1 MSNLKESSALL
12 VVKDLKTYFLTKPKP
27 IRAVDDV
34 SFSIKQGET
43 LGLVGESGSGKTMTA
58 LSILRL
64 LPRFAKIVQGEI
76 LFNGKDLVKVSES
89 EIREIR
95 GNEISM
101 IFQDPMTSLNPV
113 YNVGFQISEAI
124 LAHKKM
130 LRSEVSQRVLELL
143 RLVGIPSPEKRM
155 KDFPHEFSGG
165 MRQRIMIAMA
175 IACNPKLLIADEP
188 TTALDVTIQ
197 AQVLELMRDLRAKIG
212 TSILLIT
219 HDLGVIAE
227 MCDRVAVMYAGQ
239 IVEYADVYSLFKNPA
254 HPYTS
259 GLLRSLPGLNVGL
272 GKKLYSIEGVVPDMI
287 NIPAGCR
294 FHPRCEKAFDRCRV
308 EVPPFYNVGSRQYA
322 RCFLYSDLECKVE
335 KY

>member
-1 MSNLKESSALL
+1 VVLYLGDLL
-12 VVKDLKTYFLTKPKP
+12 AVKGLKTYFLTTPKP

-64 LPRFAKIVQGEI
+64 LPNFAKIIQGEI
-76 LFNGKDLVKVSES
+76 LFNGKDLVKVTEE

-95 GNEISM
+95 GNKISM

-113 YNVGFQISEAI
+113 YTVGFQISEAI

-130 LRSEVSQRVLELL
+130 RRSEVYRRVLELME
-143 RLVGIPSPEKRM
+143 LVGIPSSEKRM

-175 IACNPKLLIADEP
+175 LACNPQLLIADEP

-197 AQVLELMRDLRAKIG
+197 AQVLELMKELRAKIG

-227 MCDRVAVMYAGQ
+227 MCNKVAVMYAGQ
-239 IVEYADVYSLFKNPA
+239 IVEYADVHSIFKRPT
-254 HPYTS
+254 HPYTI
-259 GLLRSLPGLNVGL
+259 GLLKSLPGLNVGL

-287 NIPAGCR
+287 NVPSGCR
-294 FHPRCEKAFDRCRV
+294 FHPRCKEAMDRCRS
-308 EVPPFYNVGSRQYA
+308 EVPLFYSVKSGHYT
-322 RCFLYSDLECKVE
+322 RCFLYSDLECKVDV
-335 KY
+335 Y

>member
-1 MSNLKESSALL
+1 LGDLL
-12 VVKDLKTYFLTKPKP
+12 AVKGLKTYFLTTPKP

-64 LPRFAKIVQGEI
+64 LPNFAKIIQGEI
-76 LFNGKDLVKVSES
+76 LFNGKDLVKVTEE

-95 GNEISM
+95 GNKISM

-130 LRSEVSQRVLELL
+130 RRSEVYRRVLELME
-143 RLVGIPSPEKRM
+143 LVGIPSSEKRM

-175 IACNPKLLIADEP
+175 LACNPQLLIADEP

-197 AQVLELMRDLRAKIG
+197 AQVLELMKELRAKIG

-227 MCDRVAVMYAGQ
+227 MCNKVAVMYAGQ
-239 IVEYADVYSLFKNPA
+239 IVEYADVHSIFKRPT
-254 HPYTS
+254 HPYTI
-259 GLLRSLPGLNVGL
+259 GLLKSLPGLNVGL

-287 NIPAGCR
+287 NVPSGCR
-294 FHPRCEKAFDRCRV
+294 FHPRCKEAMDRCRS
-308 EVPPFYNVGSRQYA
+308 EVPLFYSVKSGHYT
-322 RCFLYSDLECKVE
+322 RCFLYSDLECKVDV
-335 KY
+335 Y

>member
-1 MSNLKESSALL
+1 MVLYLGDLL
-12 VVKDLKTYFLTKPKP
+12 AVKGLKTYFLTTPKP

-64 LPRFAKIVQGEI
+64 LPNFAKIIQGEI
-76 LFNGKDLVKVSES
+76 LFNGKDLVKVTEE

-95 GNEISM
+95 GNKISM

-130 LRSEVSQRVLELL
+130 RRSEVYRRVLELME
-143 RLVGIPSPEKRM
+143 LVGIPSSEKRM

-175 IACNPKLLIADEP
+175 LACNPQLLIADEP

-197 AQVLELMRDLRAKIG
+197 AQVLELMKELRAKIG

-227 MCDRVAVMYAGQ
+227 MCNKVAVMYAGQ
-239 IVEYADVYSLFKNPA
+239 IVEYADVHSIFKRPT
-254 HPYTS
+254 HPYTI
-259 GLLRSLPGLNVGL
+259 GLLKSLPGLNVGL

-287 NIPAGCR
+287 NVPSGCR
-294 FHPRCEKAFDRCRV
+294 FHPRCKEAMDRCRS
-308 EVPPFYNVGSRQYA
+308 EVPLFYSVKSGHYT
-322 RCFLYSDLECKVE
+322 RCFLYSDLECKVDV
-335 KY
+335 Y

>member
-1 MSNLKESSALL
+1 MGDLL
-12 VVKDLKTYFLTKPKP
+12 AVKGLKTYFLTTPKP

-64 LPRFAKIVQGEI
+64 LPNFAKIIQGEI
-76 LFNGKDLVKVSES
+76 LFNGKDLVKVTEE

-95 GNEISM
+95 GNKISM

-113 YNVGFQISEAI
+113 YTVGFQISEAI

-130 LRSEVSQRVLELL
+130 RRSEVYRRVLELME
-143 RLVGIPSPEKRM
+143 LVGIPSSEKRM

-175 IACNPKLLIADEP
+175 LACNPQLLIADEP

-197 AQVLELMRDLRAKIG
+197 AQVLELMKELRAKIG

-227 MCDRVAVMYAGQ
+227 MCNKVAVMYAGQ
-239 IVEYADVYSLFKNPA
+239 IVEYADVHSIFKRPT
-254 HPYTS
+254 HPYTI
-259 GLLRSLPGLNVGL
+259 GLLKSLPGLNVGL

-287 NIPAGCR
+287 NVPSGCR
-294 FHPRCEKAFDRCRV
+294 FHPRCKEAMDRCRS
-308 EVPPFYNVGSRQYA
+308 EVPLFYSVKSGHYT
-322 RCFLYSDLECKVE
+322 RCFLYSDLECKVDV
-335 KY
+335 Y

>member
-1 MSNLKESSALL
+1 MVLYLGDLL
-12 VVKDLKTYFLTKPKP
+12 AVKGLKTYFLTTPKP

-64 LPRFAKIVQGEI
+64 LPNFAKIIQGEI
-76 LFNGKDLVKVSES
+76 LFNGKDLVKVTEE

-95 GNEISM
+95 GNKISM

-113 YNVGFQISEAI
+113 YTVGFQISEAI

-130 LRSEVSQRVLELL
+130 RRSEVYRRVLELME
-143 RLVGIPSPEKRM
+143 LVGIPSSEKRM

-175 IACNPKLLIADEP
+175 LACNPQLLIADEP

-197 AQVLELMRDLRAKIG
+197 AQVLELMKELRAKIG

-227 MCDRVAVMYAGQ
+227 MCNKVAVMYAGQ
-239 IVEYADVYSLFKNPA
+239 IVEYADVHSIFKRPT
-254 HPYTS
+254 HPYTI
-259 GLLRSLPGLNVGL
+259 GLLKSLPGLNVGL

-287 NIPAGCR
+287 NVPSGCR
-294 FHPRCEKAFDRCRV
+294 FHPRCKEAMDRCRS
-308 EVPPFYNVGSRQYA
+308 EVPLFYSVKSGHYT
-322 RCFLYSDLECKVE
+322 RCFLYSDLECKVDV
-335 KY
+335 Y

>member
-1 MSNLKESSALL
+1 VVLNLGDLL
-12 VVKDLKTYFLTKPKP
+12 AVKGLKTYFLTKPKP

-64 LPRFAKIVQGEI
+64 LPNYAEIIQGEI
-76 LFNGKDLVKVSES
+76 VFNGKDLVKVSEE

-95 GNEISM
+95 GNKISM

-130 LRSEVSQRVLELL
+130 RRSEVYQRVLELMEM
-143 RLVGIPSPEKRM
+143 VGIPSAEKRI

-175 IACNPKLLIADEP
+175 LACNPQLLIADEP

-197 AQVLELMRDLRAKIG
+197 AQVLELMKELRAKIG

-227 MCDRVAVMYAGQ
+227 MCNRVAVMYAGQ
-239 IVEYADVYSLFKNPA
+239 IVEYADVHSIFKRPT
-254 HPYTS
+254 HPYTI
-259 GLLRSLPGLNVGL
+259 GLLKSLPGLNVGL
-272 GKKLYSIEGVVPDMI
+272 GRRLYSIEGVVPDMI
-287 NIPAGCR
+287 NVPSGCR
-294 FHPRCEKAFDRCRV
+294 FHPRCREAMDRCRS
-308 EVPPFYNVGSRQYA
+308 EMPLFYGVNSGHYT
-322 RCFLYSDLECKVE
+322 RCFLYSDLECKADI
-335 KY
+335 Y